1 MNRADD
7 RRPDLDDPRVV
18 EALDEYLAALESGH
32 KPERQ
37 AFLARHAAIAP
48 ALAEC
53 LEGMEALHP
62 SSSAAQRP
70 GNGGTTLT
78 DWQPGTVLGDF
89 RIVREVGR
97 GGMGVV
103 YEAEQVSLGRRI
115 ALKVLPFALTLD
127 SRQLQ
132 RFKNEARAA
141 AQLHH
146 QNIVPVYYVGN
157 ERGVHFY
164 AMQYIDGRSLAEVIH
179 ESWQVAASAEGHAAQ
194 PAASAARPLAHGEST
209 GPYMSAPHAAAETAI
224 RPPDALTTAYSTDSP
239 SFYPAVVRL
248 VAQAAEALEHAHGY
262 GIVHRDIKP
271 ANLMVDTQGHL
282 WITDFGLAQ
291 FQADAGLTQSGD
303 LLGTLRYMS
312 PEQAGGRRVL
322 LDHRTDVYS
331 LGATLYELL
340 TLRPPFDGTDRQ
352 ALLQQILHDEPRPPR
367 ALRKSVPVELETI
380 VLKCL
385 EKEADRRYATARE
398 LADDLRRFLAHEP
411 IRARRATAAQR
422 LRKWA
427 RRHPS
432 VVWAAAVLCALTVA
446 GSLVSAELLR
456 REQANTQIA
465 YEKERQRSHEA
476 EERFLLAREELDEMF
491 KLCEEELADKPQLD
505 GIRRRLLENFLVYYQ
520 RLIEQRRDD
529 PLATAELAASRTRV
543 RQILDDLAVMQG
555 AGQHPLLK
563 EPAVLDDLRLQPG
576 QPEQIRERM
585 DAMDKRWGD
594 AFEDFRRLNPEGR
607 RELFLRLARR
617 TEADI
622 EKVLTAVQR
631 QRLRQIDL
639 QRKGHRAFEEP
650 DVSAALKLTAGQKE
664 QIRTIR
670 DKAFARKRERHKE
683 SGDPPFSPDSGASII
698 SQIEEEVLMKEQRQ
712 RWRELTGE
720 PFKGPLSN
728 PRPGRPRPDSPR
740 PSKDAVKK

>member
-1 MNRADD
+1 
-7 RRPDLDDPRVV
+7 
-18 EALDEYLAALESGH
+18 
-32 KPERQ
+32 
-37 AFLARHAAIAP
+37 
-48 ALAEC
+48 
-53 LEGMEALHP
+53 
-62 SSSAAQRP
+62 
-70 GNGGTTLT
+70 
-78 DWQPGTVLGDF
+78 
-89 RIVREVGR
+89 
-97 GGMGVV
+97 
-103 YEAEQVSLGRRI
+103 
-115 ALKVLPFALTLD
+115 
-127 SRQLQ
+127 
-132 RFKNEARAA
+132 
-141 AQLHH
+141 
-146 QNIVPVYYVGN
+146 
-157 ERGVHFY
+157 
-164 AMQYIDGRSLAEVIH
+164 
-179 ESWQVAASAEGHAAQ
+179 
-194 PAASAARPLAHGEST
+194 
-209 GPYMSAPHAAAETAI
+209 
-224 RPPDALTTAYSTDSP
+224 
-239 SFYPAVVRL
+239 
-248 VAQAAEALEHAHGY
+248 
-262 GIVHRDIKP
+262 
-271 ANLMVDTQGHL
+271 
-282 WITDFGLAQ
+282 
-291 FQADAGLTQSGD
+291 
-303 LLGTLRYMS
+303 
-312 PEQAGGRRVL
+312 
-322 LDHRTDVYS
+322 
-331 LGATLYELL
+331 
-340 TLRPPFDGTDRQ
+340 
-352 ALLQQILHDEPRPPR
+352 
-367 ALRKSVPVELETI
+367 
-380 VLKCL
+380 
-385 EKEADRRYATARE
+385 
-398 LADDLRRFLAHEP
+398 
-411 IRARRATAAQR
+411 
-422 LRKWA
+422 
-427 RRHPS
+427 
-432 VVWAAAVLCALTVA
+432 
-446 GSLVSAELLR
+446 
-456 REQANTQIA
+456 
-465 YEKERQRSHEA
+465 
-476 EERFLLAREELDEMF
+476 
-491 KLCEEELADKPQLD
+491 LADKPQLD